1 VTRDP
6 VIVGVGLSDYPR
18 APHLTSYGHHALA
31 MQRALADCG
40 VALADI
46 DGYMTS
52 GTNGMSLDDV
62 ATMSEYLGVR
72 ARLVDGTQTGGGGFE
87 RFVELAAQAIRA
99 GLSET
104 VLITYGSDLR
114 SNKRRSIRPG
124 GGPFVEGPGA
134 WEAPYGATIVG
145 NYAMI
150 AQRHMHEF
158 GTTAEHL
165 AEIAVSTRLHAASNP
180 LAPDRTPLSIADV
193 VNAPRV
199 ADPLGR
205 YDCCLVTDGGGA
217 VIMTTAER
225 ARDLRQKPIHVL
237 GAATASTHW
246 SIGQMPDLTTT
257 GAVDAAQ
264 RAFAQAGLR
273 PGDMDFAQIYDSF
286 TITVLMML
294 EGLGFCGRGEGGAF
308 VQDGRLRPGGLLPV
322 NTDGGGLSAC
332 HPGMRGIF
340 LLIESVRQ
348 LRGQAGDAQVPGARF
363 GVACGS
369 GGTMSF
375 ISAAILGSERP

>member
-1 VTRDP
+1 
-6 VIVGVGLSDYPR
+6 
-18 APHLTSYGHHALA
+18 
-31 MQRALADCG
+31 
-40 VALADI
+40 
-46 DGYMTS
+46 
-52 GTNGMSLDDV
+52 
-62 ATMSEYLGVR
+62 
-72 ARLVDGTQTGGGGFE
+72 
-87 RFVELAAQAIRA
+87 
-99 GLSET
+99 
-104 VLITYGSDLR
+104 
-114 SNKRRSIRPG
+114 
-124 GGPFVEGPGA
+124 
-134 WEAPYGATIVG
+134 
-145 NYAMI
+145 
-150 AQRHMHEF
+150 
-158 GTTAEHL
+158 
-165 AEIAVSTRLHAASNP
+165 
-180 LAPDRTPLSIADV
+180 
-193 VNAPRV
+193 
-199 ADPLGR
+199 
-205 YDCCLVTDGGGA
+205 
-217 VIMTTAER
+217 MTTAER

>member
-1 VTRDP
+1 
-6 VIVGVGLSDYPR
+6 
-18 APHLTSYGHHALA
+18 
-31 MQRALADCG
+31 LADCG
-40 VALADI
+40 LPLSEI

-52 GTNGMSLDDV
+52 GTGGLSVDDV
-62 ATMSEYLGVR
+62 ATMSELLGLR
-72 ARLVDGTQTGGGGFE
+72 PQLVDGTQTGGGGFE

-99 GLSET
+99 GQCET

-114 SNKRRSIRPG
+114 SNKRRSIRPAG
-124 GGPFVEGPGA
+124 GAFLEGPGA
-134 WEAPYGATIVG
+134 WEAPFGATIVG

-158 GTTAEHL
+158 GTTTEQL
-165 AEIAVSTRLHAASNP
+165 AEIAVSTRMHAASNP
-180 LAPDRTPLSIADV
+180 FAPDRSLLSLSDV
-193 VNAPRV
+193 INAPRV

-205 YDCCLVTDGGGA
+205 FDCCLVTDGGGA
-217 VIMTTAER
+217 LIMTTAER
-225 ARDLRQKPIHVL
+225 ARDLRQRPVHVL

-257 GAVDAAQ
+257 GAVEARQ
-264 RAFAQAGLR
+264 RAFMQAGLT

-294 EGLGFCGRGEGGAF
+294 EGLGFCARGEGGAF
-308 VQDGRLRPGGLLPV
+308 VQTGALRPGGLLPT

-348 LRGQAGDAQVPGARF
+348 LRGQAGDAQVQGARY

-375 ISAAILGSERP
+375 ISAAILGSDDV

>member
-1 VTRDP
+1 
-6 VIVGVGLSDYPR
+6 
-18 APHLTSYGHHALA
+18 